1 MPEKKSSI
9 YADYTKGF
17 EDAARLNK
25 DATGV
30 FVAAAEAVAKA
41 YGEIGANWLDYTST
55 QFEENTACAKAVL
68 ASKTPK
74 EAIEVQTA
82 YAKKAFDQYV
92 ATGAKLSEV
101 SLRTAN
107 EIIEPVG
114 AQFNQAFDN
123 ISKSRPAA

>member
-9 YADYTKGF
+9 YADCAKGF
-17 EDAARLNK
+17 EEAARLNR
-25 DATGV
+25 DATGA
-30 FVAAAEAVAKA
+30 FVAAAEAAAKA

-55 QFEENTACAKAVL
+55 QFEESAACAKAVL

-74 EAIEVQTA
+74 EAIEVQTV

-114 AQFNQAFDN
+114 ARLNQAFDN
-123 ISKSRPAA
+123 VWKSRPAA